1 MAVKN
6 ETKHANKRR
15 LPLFDIALLIVLV
28 FGVIG
33 IAYLLTHRA
42 EVPTTELVYTVRIE
56 DVDNTYCG
64 TYVQGGKLY
73 SPSGIVMGEI
83 ESVSVARAVD
93 VRFDESVLTEDGEH
107 RYIETRSAEK
117 SDVTLTVRV
126 TAEVRGG
133 GYFVRNNRIAAG
145 MQVETMVVGYYD
157 EGVILTVSPVEN
169 QSENEAS
176 KGATK

>member
-6 ETKHANKRR
+6 EGKHVGKKRV
-15 LPLFDIALLIVLV
+15 PLFDIAVLAVLI

-33 IAYLLTHRA
+33 VAYLMTHRA

-56 DVDNTYCG
+56 DVDNAYSG

-73 SPSGIVMGEI
+73 SPSGTVMGEI
-83 ESVSVARAVD
+83 EEVSVARAVD

-117 SDVTLTVRV
+117 SDVTVTVRV
-126 TAEVRGG
+126 TAELRGG
-133 GYFVRNNRIAAG
+133 GYFVGGNRIAAG
-145 MQVETMVVGYYD
+145 MQVETMVAGYFG
-157 EGVILTVSPVEN
+157 EGAILTVTPIEETSQGE
-169 QSENEAS
+169 SS
-176 KGATK
+176 KGAAK